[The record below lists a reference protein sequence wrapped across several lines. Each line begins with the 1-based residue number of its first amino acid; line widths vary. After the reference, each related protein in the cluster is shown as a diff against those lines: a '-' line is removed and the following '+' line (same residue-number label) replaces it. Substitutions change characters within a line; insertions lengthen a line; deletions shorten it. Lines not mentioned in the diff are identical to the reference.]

1 MLIARRQTGIS
12 RGSMAESV
20 EFGRLS
26 FWRDSAGLDDKQ
38 AREHAA
44 RLELR
49 AGADSE
55 IAARE
60 EYVSLLG
67 AAPGERVLD
76 VGCGSGA
83 VTRTLA
89 RRVAPGGRAVGC
101 DASGALLKVAR
112 ELADEAGLGESIEF
126 KEGDCRALPYPDA
139 SFDAV
144 LAATTLCHVP
154 EPGRALAEMVRVTR
168 PGGRVGVFDLD
179 GDMSLFAHP
188 DRELT
193 RRIVAAYSDQG
204 WVNSWLVRELPA
216 RFAGLGIVN
225 VKTRGFMPLESGG
238 YYAIRAERS
247 AEVAVQTNSITSE
260 ERARWLQALRAEIA
274 AKRFLGG
281 QLHLF
286 VWGTRPAA

>member
-1 MLIARRQTGIS
+1 MTGAP
-12 RGSMAESV
+12 G
-20 EFGRLS
+20 FGRLS
-26 FWRDSAGLDDKQ
+26 VWRDSAGLDDKQ

-49 AGADSE
+49 AGAESE
-55 IAARE
+55 ISARD
-60 EYVSLLG
+60 EYVRLLG
-67 AAPGERVLD
+67 AAPGERMLD

-89 RRVAPGGRAVGC
+89 QRVAPGGRAVGL
-101 DASGALLKVAR
+101 DTSPALLKVAR
-112 ELADEAGLGESIEF
+112 ELADEAGFGAAIEF
-126 KEGDCRALPYPDA
+126 KEGDCRALPFPDA

-144 LAATTLCHVP
+144 VAATTLCHVP
-154 EPGRALAEMVRVTR
+154 DPGRALAEMVRVTR
-168 PGGRVGVFDLD
+168 PGGRIGVFDLD

-216 RFAGLGIVN
+216 RFAGLGIAN
-225 VKTRGFMPLESGG
+225 VQLRGFMPLESGG
-238 YYAIRAERS
+238 YYAIRAERC
-247 AEVAVQTNSITSE
+247 AEAAAKSGAITRDE
-260 ERARWLQALRAEIA
+260 QARWLQLLRAEIA
-274 AKRFLGG
+274 GKRFFGG

-286 VWGTRPAA
+286 VWGVRPEPAAPCP

>member
-1 MLIARRQTGIS
+1 MSEQDRQQS
-12 RGSMAESV
+12 ERP

-26 FWRDSAGLDDKQ
+26 VWRDSAALDDKQ

-55 IAARE
+55 IAARD
-60 EYVSLLG
+60 EYVRLLG
-67 AAPGERVLD
+67 VAPGERVLD

-89 RRVAPGGRAVGC
+89 RRVAPGGRAIGV
-101 DASGALLKVAR
+101 DTSPALLKVAR
-112 ELADEAGLGESIEF
+112 ELADESGFGAVIEF
-126 KEGDCRALPYPDA
+126 KECDCRALPFPDA

-144 LAATTLCHVP
+144 VAATTLSHVP
-154 EPGRALAEMVRVTR
+154 DVGRALAEMVRVAR

-179 GDMSLFAHP
+179 GDLTLFAHP

-193 RRIVAAYSDQG
+193 RKIVAAFSDQM
-204 WVNSWLVRELPA
+204 WVNGWLVRELPVRLA
-216 RFAGLGIVN
+216 DLGIVN
-225 VKTRGFMPLESGG
+225 VKTRGFMPLETGG
-238 YYAIRAERS
+238 YYANRAKRS
-247 AEVAVQTNSITSE
+247 AEMAAQMGVITSDE
-260 ERARWLQALRAEIA
+260 QARWLETIRAQIA
-274 AKRFLGG
+274 GKRFLGG

-286 VWGTRPAA
+286 IWGTRPTA